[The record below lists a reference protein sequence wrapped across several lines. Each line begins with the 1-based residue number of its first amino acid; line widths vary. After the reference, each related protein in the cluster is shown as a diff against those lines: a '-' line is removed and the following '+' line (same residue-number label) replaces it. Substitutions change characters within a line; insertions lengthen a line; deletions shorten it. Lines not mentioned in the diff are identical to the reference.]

1 MNARPH
7 SFSFL
12 LAFSFCSTRHTLL
25 FPLQSVSLSFTYM
38 IFSCLTIRE
47 SDYCY
52 FTQQILAKYLCFCFH
67 SNLNCFGCQWKPRLD
82 VGIME
87 SLLSNISSIRYFQT
101 PKNIWALCNIGKVEH
116 MQFLS
121 SPTLFLFICEITP
134 RQELGWYF
142 CAIS

>member
-1 MNARPH
+1 MPDLIH
-7 SFSFL
+7 FPFYQPFPFVVHITPYFSPYSLFL
-12 LAFSFCSTRHTLL
+12 S
-25 FPLQSVSLSFTYM
+25 PYM

-121 SPTLFLFICEITP
+121 SPTLFLFICEIIP
-134 RQELGWYF
+134 RQQLGWYF